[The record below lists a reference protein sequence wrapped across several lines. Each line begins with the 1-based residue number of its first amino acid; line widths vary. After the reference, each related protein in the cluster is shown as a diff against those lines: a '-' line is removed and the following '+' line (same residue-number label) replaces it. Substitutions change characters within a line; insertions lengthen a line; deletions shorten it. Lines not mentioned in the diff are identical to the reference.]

1 MITQELMID
10 VNDKGA
16 ETIFSRVGEED
27 TREIVVT
34 PISYVDGEPRP
45 IIFDTENPTALFRMV
60 KPDGTFVVKAM
71 TRFSPESIVKF
82 SVVLSGAMSQVAG
95 VGYYD
100 IRIYEEDSSDFIY
113 TVQGQFQIDDDMITD
128 SMIESVAEANG
139 YVFPDDFL
147 TNEDLSDYV
156 TDEELSD
163 YATKEYVNDAIAE
176 IDLTDYATKDY
187 VDNLFT
193 YSTTE
198 KIVGKW
204 VDNSNVYERTFV
216 ITNISDGNSHLV
228 DASFTYDT
236 ITLLPSFTPTIIS
249 RGLYD
254 TKYGCIITDN
264 RFVRYNMNMSGLYV
278 NIENYNGDYGN
289 CDIYLTI
296 RYIKL

>member
-16 ETIFSRVGEED
+16 DTIFTRVGEED
-27 TREIVVT
+27 TREIVIT

-71 TRFSPESIVKF
+71 TRFSPESTVKF

-100 IRIYEEDSSDFIY
+100 IRIYEEDSPDFIY

-147 TNEDLSDYV
+147 TSADLSDYV
-156 TDEELSD
+156 TNEELTNTLSD
-163 YATKEYVNDAIAE
+163 YATKEYVDDAIAE
-176 IDLTDYATKDY
+176 IPTPIHE
-187 VDNLFT
+187 
-193 YSTTE
+193 YSTNE
-198 KIVGKW
+198 HVVGTW
-204 VDNSNVYERTFV
+204 IDNKPVYERV
-216 ITNISDGNSHLV
+216 ILYNNSISDQNVHLIWE
-228 DASFTYDT
+228 DSNIDE
-236 ITLLPSFTPTIIS
+236 
-249 RGLYD
+249 
-254 TKYGCIITDN
+254 IITFELTYLEDGN
-264 RFVRYNMNMSGLYV
+264 YLNKANYNAYNTSVRSFGDYVGTFTTSPSNKGIVAQLTNGYNTLSSIKLIVRYTKSN
-278 NIENYNGDYGN
+278 
-289 CDIYLTI
+289 
-296 RYIKL
+296 